1 LSKSELR
8 KPLRDRAACADCEFG
23 ELTESSDHLLYCRRR
38 APVAFDAAKKAVF
51 PIVHEDEWCGDFREE
66 LDA

>member
-1 LSKSELR
+1 MSSKP
-8 KPLRDRAACADCEFG
+8 PLRERASCADCEFG
-23 ELTESSDHLLYCRRR
+23 EMTESSDHLLFCRRK
-38 APVAFDAAKKAVF
+38 APVSANAAGHAIF